1 VLIPSI
7 DLMGGRIVQ
16 LVQGERL
23 KLAFDDFEYWI
34 ERFSAYPLV
43 QLIDLDAAMRQGENR
58 ALVEMICRRL
68 TCQVGGGLKT
78 AEDGRRLLDVG
89 AKRVIYGSSLFGV
102 EDGSVSGLHPTHDD
116 KTVMDGAPGVSGA
129 AGQKTA
135 ETATKRRHK
144 VIRLEFAEELRRALG
159 EDALCFSVDTKG
171 GRVAV
176 KGWKD
181 SVDLTPEEAV
191 TWLEDSC
198 AAFLYTHV
206 DTEGTMQ
213 GFPLDVAAVLRAC
226 TAKQLI
232 VAGGIRER
240 AEVDALDAM
249 GVDAVAGMAV
259 YSGAMD
265 A

>member
-1 VLIPSI
+1 MLIPSI

-16 LVQGERL
+16 LVQGEKL
-23 KLAFDDFEYWI
+23 KLAFDDFEYWF
-34 ERFSAYPLV
+34 ERFSKYPMV

-58 ALVEMICRRL
+58 NLIEMVCKRL
-68 TCQVGGGLKT
+68 PCQVGGGLKT
-78 AEDGRRLLDVG
+78 AADGKRLLEAG
-89 AKRVIYGSSLFGV
+89 AKRVIYGSSLFGPA
-102 EDGSVSGLHPTHDD
+102 G
-116 KTVMDGAPGVSGA
+116 PG
-129 AGQKTA
+129 
-135 ETATKRRHK
+135 EPRRHK
-144 VIRLEFAEELRRALG
+144 LIRLEFAEDLKKTLG
-159 EDALCFSVDTKG
+159 EETLIFSVDTKAG
-171 GRVAV
+171 KVAV

-181 SVDLTPEEAV
+181 SVDLTPEEAI

-213 GFPLDVAAVLRAC
+213 GFPLDVAAILRAC

-232 VAGGIRER
+232 VAGGIKESS
-240 AEVDALDAM
+240 EIDALDAM

-259 YSGAMD
+259 YSGAME

>member
-1 VLIPSI
+1 MLIPSI

-16 LVQGERL
+16 LVQGEKL

-34 ERFSAYPLV
+34 ERFAKYPLV

-58 ALVEMICRRL
+58 ALIEMICGRL
-68 TCQVGGGLKT
+68 PCQVGGGLKT
-78 AEDGRRLLDVG
+78 AEDGRALLDAG
-89 AKRVIYGSSLFGV
+89 AKRVIYGSSLFGNRRRSIRR
-102 EDGSVSGLHPTHDD
+102 GQTA
-116 KTVMDGAPGVSGA
+116 MDGAPGL
-129 AGQKTA
+129 
-135 ETATKRRHK
+135 RRHK
-144 VIRLEFAEELRRALG
+144 VIKLEFAEELKRALG
-159 EDALCFSVDTKG
+159 EEALCFSVDTKG

-213 GFPLDVAAVLRAC
+213 GFPMDVAAVLRAC

-232 VAGGIRER
+232 VAGGIKER

-259 YSGAMD
+259 YSGAME

>member
-1 VLIPSI
+1 MLIPSI

-16 LVQGERL
+16 LVQGEEL

-34 ERFSAYPLV
+34 ERFAKYPIV
-43 QLIDLDAAMRQGENR
+43 QLIDLDAAMRQGDNR
-58 ALVEMICRRL
+58 SLIEMICRRL
-68 TCQVGGGLKT
+68 PCQVGGGLKT
-78 AEDGRRLLDVG
+78 AADGEALLKVG
-89 AKRVIYGSSLFGV
+89 AKRVIYGSSLFGAAPSH
-102 EDGSVSGLHPTHDD
+102 EAA
-116 KTVMDGAPGVSGA
+116 KDGAPERS
-129 AGQKTA
+129 
-135 ETATKRRHK
+135 RRHK
-144 VIRLEFAEELRRALG
+144 IINLEFAEELKRALG
-159 EDALCFSVDTKG
+159 EDALVFSVDTKG
-171 GRVAV
+171 GKVAV

-206 DTEGTMQ
+206 DTEGTMT
-213 GFPLDVAAVLRAC
+213 GFPLDVAAVLRA
-226 TAKQLI
+226 TTGRQLI

-240 AEVDALDAM
+240 TEVDALDAM

-259 YSGAMD
+259 YSGAME

>member
-1 VLIPSI
+1 MLIPSI

-16 LVQGERL
+16 LVQGETL

-34 ERFSAYPLV
+34 ERFSNYPLV

-58 ALVEMICRRL
+58 SLIEMICSRL
-68 TCQVGGGLKT
+68 PCQVGGGLRMG
-78 AEDGRRLLDVG
+78 EDGRRLLDAG
-89 AKRVIYGSSLFGV
+89 AKRVIYGSSLFGT
-102 EDGSVSGLHPTHDD
+102 ELDDSVA
-116 KTVMDGAPGVSGA
+116 V
-129 AGQKTA
+129 
-135 ETATKRRHK
+135 KRRHSL
-144 VIRLEFAEELRRALG
+144 IRLEFAESLKRELG
-159 EDALCFSVDTKG
+159 EDALCFSVDTKN

-176 KGWKD
+176 RGWKEQ
-181 SVDLTPEEAV
+181 VDLTPEEAV
-191 TWLEDSC
+191 TCLR
-198 AAFLYTHV
+198 THAPRFYIRIV

-213 GFPLDVAAVLRAC
+213 GFPVDIAAILRST

-232 VAGGIRER
+232 VAGGIREQ